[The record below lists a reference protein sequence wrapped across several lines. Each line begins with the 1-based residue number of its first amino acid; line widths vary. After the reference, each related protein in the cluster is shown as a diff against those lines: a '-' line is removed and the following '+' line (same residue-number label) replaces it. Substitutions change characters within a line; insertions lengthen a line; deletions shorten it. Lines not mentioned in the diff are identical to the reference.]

1 MNLFD
6 PCPITFFANQKG
18 HFWDEFDKKLKL
30 ILSFFC
36 DFFVFKNKLT
46 RILRQIAEDV
56 LIAHDGHPPGQG
68 LAFSG
73 TDLIYDCSTAIQ

>member
-1 MNLFD
+1 M
-6 PCPITFFANQKG
+6 
-18 HFWDEFDKKLKL
+18 
-30 ILSFFC
+30 
-36 DFFVFKNKLT
+36 KNKLT